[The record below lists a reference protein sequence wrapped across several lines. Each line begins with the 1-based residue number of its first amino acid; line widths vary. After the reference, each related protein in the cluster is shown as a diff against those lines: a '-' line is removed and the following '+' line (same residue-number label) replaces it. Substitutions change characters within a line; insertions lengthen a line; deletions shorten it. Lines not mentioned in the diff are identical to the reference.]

1 MSSKEYKALSEVDL
15 KNKVVL
21 LKSRIVELKLKNGL
35 GQVANPLEIRSL
47 RRDLAR
53 VLTVLSEKNG

>member
-1 MSSKEYKALSEVDL
+1 MSSKEYKALGEVDL